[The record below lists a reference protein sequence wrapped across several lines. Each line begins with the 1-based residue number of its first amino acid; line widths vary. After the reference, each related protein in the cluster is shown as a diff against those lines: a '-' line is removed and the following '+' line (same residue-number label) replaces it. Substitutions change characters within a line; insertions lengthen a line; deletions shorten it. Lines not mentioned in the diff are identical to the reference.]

1 MYLSLRGVKRRSN
14 LCVLIAL
21 MFFVSGCATTGFA
34 LSEQKEVS
42 IGAQADERVKKQ
54 FGGEYYDVQLQ
65 EKVNKVGFKLAAVS
79 ERPRLY
85 YHITILDDDEV
96 NAMAVPGG
104 YVYVTR
110 GMLDKIDT
118 EAQLAAVLGHE
129 IGHIAL
135 RHGAKRIEQ
144 QMTMDLLF
152 GVASIFASRSSE
164 KTAGRTA
171 RILRGVSVAYDF
183 AALGYGR
190 QDELAADVKS
200 VEYLHRAGYDPHA
213 AIEVL
218 EMIQEEERQN
228 PRLMLEFLSTH
239 PKTEERIAVVKQA
252 ILDLED

>member
-1 MYLSLRGVKRRSN
+1 VKKFLLFTIYYSLFTA
-14 LCVLIAL
+14 LI
-21 MFFVSGCATTGFA
+21 SGCATTSFA
-34 LSEQKEVS
+34 LSEQKEAS
-42 IGAQADERVKKQ
+42 IGAQAHERVKAK
-54 FGGEYYDVQLQ
+54 FGGEYYDPRVQDLV
-65 EKVNKVGFKLAAVS
+65 ERVGFRIAAVS
-79 ERPRLY
+79 ERPHLH
-85 YHITILDDDEV
+85 YHITVLDDEEI

-104 YVYVTR
+104 YVYVTL
-110 GMLDKIDT
+110 GMLAKLDT
-118 EAQLAAVLGHE
+118 EDQLAAVLGHE

-152 GVASIFASRSSE
+152 GIASIFASRSSE
-164 KTAGRTA
+164 KTAKRTE

-190 QDELAADVKS
+190 KDELAADVKS
-200 VEYLHRAGYDPHA
+200 VEYMRAAGYDPNA

-239 PKTEERIAVVKQA
+239 PKTQERIETTRGA
-252 ILDLED
+252 INNLSD